1 MPIGLA
7 PNAGPLKFVP
17 GAPRCGSEH
26 GEGLVPAE
34 PMRTEGSRTAARA
47 EARSAGG
54 LIKPLIVYAL
64 LSAIAALRRPQP
76 ESGRGDSEQEHVRR
90 DGSRPATGTFGTPRS
105 TDESRKLQDARANES
120 DRGRGASV
128 PWQIPWSG
136 WKDIF
141 WRTYHQIGEDRL
153 LAVAAGVVFYGL
165 LALFPAV
172 TAVVSL
178 YGLFANAANI
188 NEHLSLVGGLV
199 PASGVEIIQEQVN
212 RIGAKGEIKLG
223 FAFAFGLAL
232 TLWSANAG
240 MKALIDALNVIYD
253 EKEKRGFIKL
263 NLVSLVLTA
272 GAILAILTALGAVV
286 VLPLVLSF
294 LGLGGWTETLLRLLR
309 WPVLLGVV
317 VVGLAVLYRFAP
329 SREHPRWEWLS
340 VGSAFAAIAWL
351 ASSALLS
358 WYLASFADYD
368 ATYGSLGAAIG
379 MMMWMWISSIVI
391 LVGAELNSEIEH
403 QTARDSTTGA
413 EKPRGRR
420 GAAMAD
426 TVGEAV
432 ASR

>member
-1 MPIGLA
+1 
-7 PNAGPLKFVP
+7 
-17 GAPRCGSEH
+17 
-26 GEGLVPAE
+26 VPAE
-34 PMRTEGSRTAARA
+34 PMRTGSSHTAAGL
-47 EARSAGG
+47 EARSTRA

-76 ESGRGDSEQEHVRR
+76 ESGREKSGRGDSEQEHVRR
-90 DGSRPATGTFGTPRS
+90 DGSRPATGIFGTPRS
-105 TDESRKLQDARANES
+105 TDESRNVQDARANAN
-120 DRGRGASV
+120 DRGREASV

-141 WRTYHQIGEDRL
+141 ARTYGQIGEDRL

-178 YGLFANAANI
+178 YGLFANAASI

-199 PASGVEIIQEQVN
+199 PAGGVEIIQDQVN
-212 RIGAKGEIKLG
+212 RIAAKGETKLG

-232 TLWSANAG
+232 ALWSANAG

-272 GAILAILTALGAVV
+272 GAILAILTALGAIV

-309 WPVLLGVV
+309 WPALLGIVV
-317 VVGLAVLYRFAP
+317 IGLAVLYRLAP

-403 QTARDSTTGA
+403 QTARDSTTGT

-420 GAAMAD
+420 GAVMAD
-426 TVGEAV
+426 TVGLA